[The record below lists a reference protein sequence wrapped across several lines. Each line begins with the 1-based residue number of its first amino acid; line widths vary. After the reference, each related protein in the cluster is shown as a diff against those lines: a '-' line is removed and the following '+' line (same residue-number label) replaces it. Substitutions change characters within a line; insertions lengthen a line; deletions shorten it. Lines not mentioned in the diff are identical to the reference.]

1 MSESTTARGLPAD
14 ATWCEAP
21 ADYIVQTYF
30 VLRLVIAGGALLLPA
45 ALLLWAAADPAVPM
59 QHSISAF
66 YYTRARAVFVGA
78 VVAIGVALL
87 AYRGYTRGSNLLLN
101 TAGIFAIVVALV
113 PTTDP
118 STDVTDPGNIIHAVV
133 ALAFFIFAALSIVF
147 YGHATVGD
155 IPDPHSQ
162 RRYRAVY
169 RVITATVVVLPVI
182 AFVLAWN
189 VEHDATLFIV
199 ETAALY
205 AFATFWLIKT
215 YELSRSHSQLK
226 II

>member
-1 MSESTTARGLPAD
+1 MSESTTARGLPTG
-14 ATWCEAP
+14 ATWCAAP

-45 ALLLWAAADPAVPM
+45 ALLLWAAVDPAVPM

-66 YYTRARAVFVGA
+66 YYTRARGVFVGA

-87 AYRGYTRGSNLLLN
+87 SYRGYTRGSNLLLN
-101 TAGIFAIVVALV
+101 TAGASAIVVALV

-118 STDVTDPGNIIHAVV
+118 STGITDPGNIIHAVV
-133 ALAFFIFAALSIVF
+133 ALAFFLLAALSIVF

-155 IPDPHSQ
+155 IPDPPSQ
-162 RRYRAVY
+162 QRYRAVY
-169 RVITATVVVLPVI
+169 RVITVTVVVLPVI
-182 AFVLAWN
+182 AFVLAWT
-189 VEHDATLFIV
+189 VEPDATLFIV

-215 YELSRSHSQLK
+215 YELSRSHIQMR
-226 II
+226 IV